1 MKKLL
6 NNDLKSNAKSLFR
19 RSILTF
25 ALAAAGAAFALTG
38 CSDSDDTSETK
49 SQAEA
54 EEENASVESTI
65 PHLEDRYIINQMS
78 GDMRDNFMAV
88 YNALCNF
95 EESVDFPHP
104 IPDENKKEVYTIMF
118 TILYECPEIFQWNGE
133 VNTYTYEG
141 QEDETAGINLA
152 YKLDQDT
159 YKDDLSKCQEVVDL
173 LKQQTEG
180 MSDYDKELYVYD
192 YLAKNI
198 TYDDV
203 SETSGTIYG
212 ALVENRARCAG
223 IGSAVKY
230 ICDEIG
236 LKCVTLFCFKDEE
249 SFDGGHV
256 WNAINI
262 DGSWYDIDITADVID
277 EDTDVNGYLFYGAV
291 NVPHTWIEDCHAPIA
306 TYYTDY
312 FNIPES
318 TTFDKDYHVLNGS
331 FVKSGEDFAARY
343 RDALIKA
350 FDDGSNLVYLQ
361 FENKGDYNSFR
372 DQQDDL
378 NEDWLNNYSS
388 DAVNGLGGKI
398 YSQEEYK
405 TIIFEPKFS

>member
-180 MSDYDKELYVYD
+180 MSDYDKELYVYE

-198 TYDDV
+198 TYND
-203 SETSGTIYG
+203 IP
-212 ALVENRARCAG
+212 
-223 IGSAVKY
+223 Y
-230 ICDEIG
+230 I
-236 LKCVTLFCFKDEE
+236 
-249 SFDGGHV
+249 
-256 WNAINI
+256 
-262 DGSWYDIDITADVID
+262 
-277 EDTDVNGYLFYGAV
+277 
-291 NVPHTWIEDCHAPIA
+291 
-306 TYYTDY
+306 
-312 FNIPES
+312 
-318 TTFDKDYHVLNGS
+318 
-331 FVKSGEDFAARY
+331 
-343 RDALIKA
+343 
-350 FDDGSNLVYLQ
+350 
-361 FENKGDYNSFR
+361 
-372 DQQDDL
+372 
-378 NEDWLNNYSS
+378 
-388 DAVNGLGGKI
+388 I
-398 YSQEEYK
+398 YS
-405 TIIFEPKFS
+405 FHLLKF